1 MPCRQQQ
8 PATTP
13 RVWWKAERGVQL
25 VLSVSRVDAG
35 GIGLNFISPT
45 KGSLSFDR
53 MFKDIV
59 AYVNE
64 NPNETYKL
72 IVGTDSQVRET
83 VHFVTAVIIHR
94 VGKGARY
101 YYSRSQQNFV
111 NSLRQKIY
119 YEASLSLGVSSRL
132 AERLAQ
138 NGWSR
143 LDVEIH
149 LDVGLQGETRDLIR
163 EVVGMIV
170 GSGFQAKIKPDSYG
184 ASKVADK
191 YTK

>member
-1 MPCRQQQ
+1 MRF
-8 PATTP
+8 
-13 RVWWKAERGVQL
+13 V
-25 VLSVSRVDAG
+25 
-35 GIGLNFISPT
+35 SPT
-45 KGSLSFDR
+45 KGVLSFDR
-53 MFKDIV
+53 MFRDII
-59 AYVNE
+59 AFVNE
-64 NPNETYKL
+64 DPNSLYKL
-72 IVGTDSQVRET
+72 IVGTDSQVRDT

-101 YYSRSQQNFV
+101 FYVRSQQDFI

-138 NGWSR
+138 NGCAK

-170 GSGFQAKIKPDSYG
+170 GSGFDAKIKPDSYG

-191 YTK
+191 HTK

>member
-1 MPCRQQQ
+1 MR
-8 PATTP
+8 
-13 RVWWKAERGVQL
+13 
-25 VLSVSRVDAG
+25 
-35 GIGLNFISPT
+35 FISPT
-45 KGSLSFDR
+45 KGVLSFDR

-64 NPNETYKL
+64 DPNASYKL
-72 IVGTDSQVRET
+72 IVGTDSQVREA
-83 VHFVTAVIIHR
+83 VHFVTAVILHK

-101 YYSRSQQNFV
+101 YYSRSHQSFV

-119 YEASLSLGVSSRL
+119 HEASLSLGLGSRL
-132 AERLAQ
+132 ADRLAQ
-138 NGWSR
+138 NGCDR

-149 LDVGLQGETRDLIR
+149 LDVGLHGETRDLIR

-170 GSGFQAKIKPDSYG
+170 GSGFDAKIKPDSFG

-191 YTK
+191 HTK